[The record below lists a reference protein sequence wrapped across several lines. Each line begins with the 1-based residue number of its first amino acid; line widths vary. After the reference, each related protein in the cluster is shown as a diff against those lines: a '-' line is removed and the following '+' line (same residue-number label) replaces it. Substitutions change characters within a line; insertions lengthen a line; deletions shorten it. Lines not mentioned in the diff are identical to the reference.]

1 MEFFANYEDYWSEL
15 NTVAMET
22 GFNYMELDELSKAKR
37 QFDRMAG
44 YYPENAGAWLMLA
57 LSQYRAKLVRD
68 GDESMKAFQ
77 KAYDAITDLDR
88 LPKDQQRL
96 LREGIIRYAEYKK
109 EAGDTAEARRIME
122 LGKEQF
128 TENLEFKG
136 LYDVLN

>member
-1 MEFFANYEDYWSEL
+1 
-15 NTVAMET
+15 
-22 GFNYMELDELSKAKR
+22 
-37 QFDRMAG
+37 
-44 YYPENAGAWLMLA
+44 MLA

-68 GDESMKAFQ
+68 GDESMEAFQ

-96 LREGIIRYAEYKK
+96 LREGIIRYAEFKK
-109 EAGDTAEARRIME
+109 EAGGIEEARRIME
-122 LGKEQF
+122 LGKDQF